1 MAYDSLGGM
10 SFPHTPQ
17 TADYLIAC
25 LVQCQIRSILFLRLR
40 EIHLE
45 PTIIDYQVVSSR
57 KIIARAD
64 VPYRPVEW
72 HITRSVECLSHHT
85 PQTEDNLIACLVQC
99 QIRNIIFLQLRE
111 KHLEPAIIDY
121 QVVSSRKR
129 CR

>member
-10 SFPHTPQ
+10 SFRPTPTIDRLFDSVPHS
-17 TADYLIAC
+17 
-25 LVQCQIRSILFLRLR
+25 VQIRSILFLRLR
-40 EIHLE
+40 ENHLE
-45 PTIIDYQVVSSR
+45 PAIIDYQVVSSR

-99 QIRNIIFLQLRE
+99 QIRNILFLQLRE
-111 KHLEPAIIDY
+111 KYLEPAIIDY